1 VSALGYGTFAAT
13 PPAGRDWEATLRAWA
28 KPPSDTEDERCE
40 NATRMIQDAL
50 RASRV
55 LALRTLEVFVHGS
68 YRNNTNVRLGSDVD
82 VCVRCMD
89 AVYPD
94 YTFAGGA
101 TNATFGYSDSSYG
114 PAALKSDVEAALRAH
129 FGRLA
134 VHRGNKVLQLHENT
148 YRVSADVATTFERRR
163 YHRRADG
170 GYWYESGTMLI
181 TDDGQRIENWPHQH
195 YENGTNKNLR
205 TKKRF
210 RAVVRIL
217 KRLRDEIEV
226 RGGDSVPVP
235 SFLIESLVWNAPDAC
250 FGHASYSEDVRLVLA
265 YLMTQLAQDATCHE
279 WGEVNERKYLFRG
292 SQAWTRAQASTFV
305 ITSWC
310 YLGFA

>member
-1 VSALGYGTFAAT
+1 
-13 PPAGRDWEATLRAWA
+13 
-28 KPPSDTEDERCE
+28 
-40 NATRMIQDAL
+40 
-50 RASRV
+50 
-55 LALRTLEVFVHGS
+55 
-68 YRNNTNVRLGSDVD
+68 
-82 VCVRCMD
+82 
-89 AVYPD
+89 
-94 YTFAGGA
+94 
-101 TNATFGYSDSSYG
+101 
-114 PAALKSDVEAALRAH
+114 
-129 FGRLA
+129 
-134 VHRGNKVLQLHENT
+134 
-148 YRVSADVATTFERRR
+148 
-163 YHRRADG
+163 
-170 GYWYESGTMLI
+170 MLI

-226 RGGDSVPVP
+226 RGGDSGPVP

-292 SQAWTRAQASTFV
+292 SQTWTRAQASTFV